1 MSADGRAQRPHH
13 HTPQLQ
19 QSGAIPD
26 DGAGQNP
33 FRTIGIPAVA
43 AAADQLRRRAQQD
56 KAARPFPQLP
66 PGITDYDDA

>member
-13 HTPQLQ
+13 HSPQLQ
-19 QSGAIPD
+19 QSASIPD
-26 DGAGQNP
+26 DGAAHNP

-56 KAARPFPQLP
+56 KAARPFSQLP
-66 PGITDYDDA
+66 PGVKDYDDA